1 MQTITVIGLLR
12 GQIKALLSLTAVI
25 IASSSSLSAA
35 ETTGTAYD
43 WVQPMRD
50 VHARFTGTP
59 GTFAHFG
66 DSITVSL
73 AFWAGLES
81 KPKNMRPDVE
91 KAYELVK
98 RYQKPECWRGW
109 KGPDFGN
116 NGSMTIRWADENVDK
131 WLTKL
136 NPEVVLIMFGS
147 NDVGQMEVQE
157 YAAKTRSVAERCLKN
172 GTIVILS
179 TMPPRSG
186 KVEKSAQFADVVRKL
201 AAELRVPLSD
211 YHAEILK
218 RRPDD
223 WDGTLPQFKDAPG
236 DVYQVPTLI
245 SRDGVHPSNPHDFAG
260 DFSEEALRTNG
271 FALRG
276 YATLMSYADVIEK
289 VCRPR

>member
-1 MQTITVIGLLR
+1 MQTIIVIGLLR
-12 GQIKALLSLTAVI
+12 DQVKVLVLFTAVV
-25 IASSSSLSAA
+25 IAFSLSLSAA
-35 ETTGTAYD
+35 ETTGAAYD
-43 WVQPMRD
+43 WVQPMRE
-50 VHARFTGTP
+50 VHGRFAGTP

-81 KPKNMRPDVE
+81 KPKNMSADLE
-91 KAYELVK
+91 KTYGLVK
-98 RYQKPECWRGW
+98 HYQKPECWRGW

-131 WLTKL
+131 WLTRL

-157 YAAKTRSVAERCLKN
+157 YAAKTRSVAKRCLKN

-186 KVEKSAQFADVVRKL
+186 KLEKSAQFADAVRKL
-201 AAELRVPLSD
+201 AAELHVPLSD
-211 YHAEILK
+211 YHGEILK
-218 RRPDD
+218 RRPND
-223 WDGTLPQFKDAPG
+223 WDGTLPQFKEAPG

-245 SRDGVHPSNPHDFAG
+245 SRDGVHPSNPHAFVG

-271 FALRG
+271 FALRD
-276 YATLMSYADVIEK
+276 YLTLMSYADVIEK
-289 VCRPR
+289 VCR